1 MNFAVIGL
9 GSFGIKRAKAIKSSK
24 VAKLKIIFDLNN
36 QSLEKAKEILSVQS
50 YNLEKILGDKSID
63 VVCICTPNKFH
74 KDLIIR
80 SLNSGKHVF
89 CEKPLARNFKEAEE
103 IFEVSKK
110 SKAILQ
116 IASNHRFFE
125 SVLFAKKLV
134 DKGTIGEV
142 LSFTGRIGHNG
153 ERLKDSWFWDK
164 EISGGGTLLDNGC
177 HLLDLSRFFV
187 GNFISGNGII
197 SNTYWKNI
205 SVEDTASG
213 VFKTKDGKTA
223 SIFCSWRLLSGYF
236 FFELNGSEGY
246 INVDGRFDT
255 HGGDKIFWSTK
266 KDGKFYSEDF
276 SHIKPN
282 SYQLEIDNFVNNLKN
297 GKPCSPNAKDA
308 LEVMRMIKF
317 IYENN

>member
-1 MNFAVIGL
+1 MIFAVIGL
-9 GSFGIKRAKAIKSSK
+9 GSFGIKRAQAIKSSNA
-24 VAKLKIIFDLNN
+24 AKLKTIFDSNEQNLI
-36 QSLEKAKEILSVQS
+36 KAKEILKVQS
-50 YNLEKILGDKSID
+50 NNFEEILNDNTID

-74 KDLIIR
+74 KELIIK
-80 SLNSGKHVF
+80 SLKAGKHVF

-103 IFEVSKK
+103 IFEVSTN
-110 SKAILQ
+110 SKNILQ
-116 IASNHRFFE
+116 IGSNHRFFE

-134 DKGTIGEV
+134 DKGTIGDV
-142 LSFTGRIGHNG
+142 LSFTGRIGHSG
-153 ERLKDSWFWDK
+153 ERLKDSWFWNKDV
-164 EISGGGTLLDNGC
+164 SGGGTLLDNGC
-177 HLLDLSRFFV
+177 HLLDLSRFFI
-187 GNFISGNGII
+187 GNFESGKGVI

-266 KDGKFYSEDF
+266 KDNKFYSEDF

-282 SYQLEIDNFVNNLKN
+282 SYQLEIENFINNIRN
-297 GKPCSPNAKDA
+297 NKPCSPNAKDA

-317 IYENN
+317 IYESN

>member
-9 GSFGIKRAKAIKSSK
+9 GSFGVKRAKAIKSSN
-24 VAKLKIIFDLNN
+24 VAQLKAIFDVNN
-36 QSLEKAKEILSVQS
+36 QNLEKAKEILNVQS

-116 IASNHRFFE
+116 IGSNHRFFE

-197 SNTYWKNI
+197 SNAYWKNI
-205 SVEDTASG
+205 NVEDTASG
-213 VFKTKDGKTA
+213 VFKTQDGKTA
-223 SIFCSWRLLSGYF
+223 SIFCSWRLMSGYF

-246 INVDGRFDT
+246 VNVDGRFDT

-297 GKPCSPNAKDA
+297 GKPCSPNANDA

-317 IYENN
+317 IYESN

>member
-9 GSFGIKRAKAIKSSK
+9 GSFGLKRAKAIKSSK
-24 VAKLKIIFDLNN
+24 VAKLKTIFDLSS
-36 QSLEKAKEILSVQS
+36 QKLEEAKEILNVQS
-50 YNLEKILGDKSID
+50 NNFNEILNDKAID
-63 VVCICTPNKFH
+63 IVCICTPNKFH
-74 KDLIIR
+74 KDIIIK

-110 SKAILQ
+110 SKNILQ
-116 IASNHRFFE
+116 IGSNHRFFE
-125 SVLFAKKLV
+125 SVLFAKKLI

-153 ERLKDSWFWDK
+153 ERLKDSWFWNK

-213 VFKTKDGKTA
+213 VFKTKEGKTA

-266 KDGKFYSEDF
+266 KDNKFYTEDF

-282 SYQLEIDNFVNNLKN
+282 SYQLEIDNFINNIKN
-297 GKPCSPNAKDA
+297 NKPCSPNAKDA

>member
-297 GKPCSPNAKDA
+297 GKPCSPNANDA

-317 IYENN
+317 IYESN